1 MCGSQN
7 LTLQTLEGRL
17 IVVSYSERGEKIR
30 IISGREATRKEQGE
44 YENK

>member
-1 MCGSQN
+1 MQHFNIGLSSK
-7 LTLQTLEGRL
+7 GRL

-30 IISGREATRKEQGE
+30 IISSRDATKKEQGE

>member
-1 MCGSQN
+1 LS
-7 LTLQTLEGRL
+7 LKGRL